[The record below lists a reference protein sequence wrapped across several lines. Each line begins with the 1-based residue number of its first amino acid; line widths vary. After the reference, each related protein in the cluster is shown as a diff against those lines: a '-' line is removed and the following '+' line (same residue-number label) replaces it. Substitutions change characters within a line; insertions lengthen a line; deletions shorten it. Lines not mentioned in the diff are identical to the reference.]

1 MGLFGRLFGRNKK
14 ANETPSNPD
23 GSGSYYLDADE
34 AKTFG
39 NIEYMRT
46 PKTVKKMFPGTDGSK
61 EMVEI
66 EVTVSS
72 MQRIS
77 DKAAPIFE
85 PTPFAAEQNGANGDR
100 RRADS
105 SLDLFR
111 NMAKDLKKE

>member
-1 MGLFGRLFGRNKK
+1 MGLFGRLFGGNKE
-14 ANETPSNPD
+14 ADVSDPNGT
-23 GSGSYYLDADE
+23 GSYYLDADE
-34 AKTFG
+34 SKTFG

-61 EMVEI
+61 EMVET

-77 DKAAPIFE
+77 DQAAPIFE
-85 PTPFAAEQNGANGDR
+85 PTFPAAEQNGANSDR
-100 RRADS
+100 RRADKG
-105 SLDLFR
+105 LDMFR

>member
-1 MGLFGRLFGRNKK
+1 MGLFDGLFRGQKK
-14 ANETPSNPD
+14 ADPTSSNPD
-23 GSGSYYLDADE
+23 KSGSYYLDADE

-77 DKAAPIFE
+77 DKVAPIFE
-85 PTPFAAEQNGANGDR
+85 PTIPAAEQNGANSDR

-105 SLDLFR
+105 NLDMFR

>member
-1 MGLFGRLFGRNKK
+1 MGLFDRWFGRKK
-14 ANETPSNPD
+14 EADARASNPN
-23 GSGSYYLDADE
+23 GTGAFFLDADD

-77 DKAAPIFE
+77 DKAVPIFE
-85 PTPFAAEQNGANGDR
+85 PTTFAAEQNGANGDR

-111 NMAKDLKKE
+111 HMAKDLKKE